1 MLAHVFEKFRNTNLK
16 SYAFCASYYL
26 SPSALRWDAMLI
38 LAKVDLQLIQDPN
51 YIEKGTR
58 DGVYYVSNKYWKIN
72 ENYLKSNDPR
82 QESNIL
88 YT

>member
-1 MLAHVFEKFRNTNLK
+1 
-16 SYAFCASYYL
+16 
-26 SPSALRWDAMLI
+26 MLI